1 MTLGGKKNESEKHD
15 CYVFF
20 CTPSFAYSSNR
31 SNTFDHSSP
40 PNYYQLALQQEE
52 ENRDRQN
59 LFSLIYSSSSPTSTS
74 ILLPPIAPPNHPPP
88 SIPTTTTNS
97 NSNSTETT
105 TTFLETYYNNQQQ
118 QPNQQKLRID
128 NSVILNNNLRPPSFK
143 HLRSVSTDASFESRF
158 SSSQRFQES
167 EEREGSSEE
176 LFISDNTDKTDLSY
190 CEDSFNDISIDLNNF
205 LDNQI
210 ERMKPPL
217 EMAKEKRKLV
227 VLNDLEKSSKDFS
240 LSG

>member
-1 MTLGGKKNESEKHD
+1 MFVRKT
-15 CYVFF
+15 F
-20 CTPSFAYSSNR
+20 TPSFAYSSNR

-52 ENRDRQN
+52 ENRHRQD

-88 SIPTTTTNS
+88 SIPT
-97 NSNSTETT
+97 NSTET

-118 QPNQQKLRID
+118 QKPNQQKLRID

-158 SSSQRFQES
+158 SSTQRNFQES
-167 EEREGSSEE
+167 EERGSSEE
-176 LFISDNTDKTDLSY
+176 FISDNTDKIDLSY